1 MVPARAGAFASCDDG
16 AAPALD
22 DWPLIIEQEA
32 TTMSIA
38 LSEAPLVGY
47 DQITGADVR
56 VPLLGGASA
65 RPINLD
71 HAASTPALRPVQATV
86 SEFLSWYSSVHR
98 GAGFASQLATR
109 AYEQAREIVGE
120 FVGAR
125 PDQHV
130 VIFGANT
137 TWALNKLARRIAFQ
151 PGDIVI
157 STELEH
163 HANDLPWRQVA
174 QVVRV
179 GVDARGQLDEDHY
192 IELLRRHAGSV
203 RLVAVSGGSN
213 VTGALPPIHW
223 LAEVAHAA
231 GAEIAVDCAQLA
243 PHRPIDIG
251 DLDDPAHLDYVAFSG
266 HKLYAPF
273 GAGVLIGRR
282 DTFAQGAPD
291 AVGGGTVRQV
301 SAEEVTWADA
311 PARDEAGT
319 PNVVG
324 AVALAAATQELRR
337 IGLARIAAH
346 EAALTAAALERLRHI
361 AGLRLYG
368 DADPA
373 RAADRLGVLPFA
385 IDGFDHRLVAAILSY
400 EYGIAVRNGA
410 FCAQPYVRRLLGL
423 EAAELTCGPL
433 DQPAGLVRVSFGLA
447 NSSADVD
454 TLAGALADIARGSYR
469 GRYSLDPAEGAYHPA
484 GWRPR
489 FADYFTFD
497 RPERVF
503 ADDRTFLTK

>member
-1 MVPARAGAFASCDDG
+1 
-16 AAPALD
+16 
-22 DWPLIIEQEA
+22 
-32 TTMSIA
+32 MSLR
-38 LSEAPLVGY
+38 LSETPLTGY
-47 DQITGADVR
+47 DQIIGANSR
-56 VPLLGGASA
+56 VPLLDGTTA

-71 HAASTPALRPVQATV
+71 HAASTPALESVHATV
-86 SEFLSWYSSVHR
+86 SRFLDWYSSVHR

-109 AYEQAREIVGE
+109 AYEEARAAVGS

-125 PDQHV
+125 TDQHV

-151 PGDIVI
+151 PDDIVV

-179 GVDARGQLDEDHY
+179 RVDTHGRLDEGHY
-192 IELLRRHAGSV
+192 IQLLRHYAGRV

-213 VTGALPPIHW
+213 VTGMLPPIHR
-223 LAEVAHAA
+223 LAELAHAA

-251 DLDDPAHLDYVAFSG
+251 DLDDPAHLDYIAFSG

-282 DTFAQGAPD
+282 DTFAQGAPE

-301 SAEEVTWADA
+301 TLENVTWADT

-324 AVALAAATQELRR
+324 AVALAAATLELRR

-346 EAALTAAALERLRHI
+346 EAALTAHALEQLQRI
-361 AGLRLYG
+361 PGLLLYG

-373 RAADRLGVLPFA
+373 RATERLGVLPFT
-385 IDGFDHRLVAAILSY
+385 IESVDHRLVAAILS
-400 EYGIAVRNGA
+400 
-410 FCAQPYVRRLLGL
+410 C
-423 EAAELTCGPL
+423 
-433 DQPAGLVRVSFGLA
+433 
-447 NSSADVD
+447 
-454 TLAGALADIARGSYR
+454 
-469 GRYSLDPAEGAYHPA
+469 
-484 GWRPR
+484 
-489 FADYFTFD
+489 
-497 RPERVF
+497 
-503 ADDRTFLTK
+503 